1 MSQSLSQ
8 IYLHLIFATK
18 NREDIILPDFK
29 ERLFAYMAGTLKSM
43 QCPALVIGG
52 TSNHV
57 HILLRLNKTVTV
69 SDLVRKLKSHSTLWL
84 KETFQCQ
91 FAWRDGYGIFSVSQ
105 SKVETV
111 RQYIENQEEHH
122 KKISSLEEY
131 KEFLRKHNID
141 FDERYI

>member
-18 NREDIILPDFK
+18 NREDTILSEQKD
-29 ERLFAYMAGTLKSM
+29 RLYAYMAGTLKSM
-43 QCPALVIGG
+43 QCPALIIGG

-57 HILLRLNKTVTV
+57 HILLRMNKNVAV
-69 SDLVRKLKSHSTLWL
+69 SDMIRKLKSHSTLWL
-84 KETFQCQ
+84 KETFRCQ
-91 FAWRDGYGIFSVSQ
+91 FAWQDGYGIFSVSQ

-111 RQYIENQEEHH
+111 QHYIENQEEHH
-122 KKISSLEEY
+122 SKISSIDEY
-131 KEFLRKHNID
+131 KEFLRKHNVD